1 MMDLFRSLAR
11 QERREAGLCPSS
23 VQKFIDCLSQSCKD
37 FGLTISIKK
46 TNVDAQ
52 DASQAPSINIDEHTL
67 NVVDEFTY
75 LGSTISI
82 NLSLDTEIN
91 KHIGKASATIA
102 KLTERVWKKH
112 PSHTKHQGACLP
124 DMHPLLYGSETWTTY
139 MRQDHRLNTF
149 CTCCLRRILDI
160 RWQDLVP
167 NNDILART
175 ESPFYVLSPE

>member
-102 KLTERVWKKH
+102 KLTERVWKNILLTQN
-112 PSHTKHQGACLP
+112 TKVHVYL
-124 DMHPLLYGSETWTTY
+124 
-139 MRQDHRLNTF
+139 
-149 CTCCLRRILDI
+149 TCILSFMAA
-160 RWQDLVP
+160 RP
-167 NNDILART
+167 GPPTCART
-175 ESPFYVLSPE
+175 IDSTPSARAA